1 MPAFGILYWAK
12 YRFADL
18 SMISELYG
26 TATRVDL
33 NKFSIC
39 GTGFFQCLEH
49 LNIEIKSDSRNV
61 FWGLRE

>member
-39 GTGFFQCLEH
+39 
-49 LNIEIKSDSRNV
+49 NSDQMMLIVVVISV
-61 FWGLRE
+61 LLR